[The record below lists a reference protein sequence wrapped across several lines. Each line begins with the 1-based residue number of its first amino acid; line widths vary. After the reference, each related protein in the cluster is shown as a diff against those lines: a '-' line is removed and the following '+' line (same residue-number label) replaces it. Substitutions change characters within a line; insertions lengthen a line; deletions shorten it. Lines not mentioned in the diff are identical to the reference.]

1 MSESQS
7 DSPRQ
12 QKLNVLFCTDHF
24 YPDLSSG
31 GRLLTDLAEGLSHG
45 MNVSAITA
53 FSDYNAQR
61 STIPHEIYQGITID
75 RVWHTRFQRHNLIGR
90 VFNEITFCISVFFKV
105 LTGSRPDVIYVVSS
119 PPFLPLFISFI
130 AQFRG
135 IPYLYVML
143 DVFPDIAVKMG
154 VLDSGSFIVR
164 FWEWLS
170 TAALRRANRIV
181 VLGRCMIEIIRQKL
195 GSRKVPVDVIHNW
208 SDKRTMYPISKEA
221 NPFFESHSVLKG
233 KFIAL
238 YSGNLGRF
246 QDFETILKTAEAMRE
261 DQHVQFVIVG
271 DGARKAWL
279 SEQIQARGLYN
290 VSLLPFVPQ
299 DQLIFLLN
307 AADVG
312 LVTLERGAEGLGV
325 PSKFYPL
332 IAAGIPIIALMGAN
346 AEVALQVREA
356 DIGRVV
362 VQGDVEGFIAAIK
375 TFSNDPDQQKA
386 SSLRARQ
393 LFLEHFDREF
403 AVEAYRISL
412 QRTAARQRDT
422 R

>member
-1 MSESQS
+1 MSDEQLISTK
-7 DSPRQ
+7 R
-12 QKLNVLFCTDHF
+12 LNVLFCSDHF

-31 GRLLTDLAEGLSHG
+31 GRLLTDLAEGLSPE
-45 MNVSAITA
+45 MNIATITSY
-53 FSDYNAQR
+53 SDYNAKR
-61 STIPHEIYQGITID
+61 SKIAYEIYKNIKIS
-75 RVWHTRFQRHNLIGR
+75 RVWHTRFKRQNLVGR
-90 VFNEITFCISVFFKV
+90 LFNELTFCISTFIEILKR
-105 LTGSRPDVIYVVSS
+105 SPPDVILVVSS
-119 PPFLPLFISFI
+119 PPFLPLFISFV
-130 AQFRG
+130 ARLKR

-143 DVFPDIAVKMG
+143 DVFPDVAVKMG
-154 VLDSGSFIVR
+154 VLEDGSFVVR

-170 TAALRRANRIV
+170 TTALRRANRIV
-181 VLGRCMIEIIRQKL
+181 VLGRCMTEIIKQKL
-195 GSRKVPVDVIHNW
+195 GSRKVPIDVIHNW
-208 SDKRTMYPISKEA
+208 SDKNTMYPVVNNA
-221 NPFFESHSVLKG
+221 NPFFESHPYLRG

-246 QDFETILKTAEAMRE
+246 QDFETILKTAEAMQK
-261 DQHVQFVIVG
+261 DQHVHFVIAG

-279 SEQIQARGLYN
+279 SEQIQARGLIN

-307 AADVG
+307 VAGVG

-332 IAAGIPIIALMGAN
+332 VAAGIPIIALMGMN

-356 DIGRVV
+356 DIGCVV
-362 VQGDVEGFIAAIK
+362 IQGDVEGFIAAIK
-375 TFSNDPDQQKA
+375 TFSDHPEQREA
-386 SSLRARQ
+386 ASLRARK

-412 QRTAARQRDT
+412 QRTAAHLGET
-422 R
+422 PS